1 MKKLLIVLAALA
13 AMSFGSKAQA
23 SIVVVSSGST
33 AGIQMV
39 AKPSAGYLYLK
50 GCVYSSVSGN
60 CVIIE
65 DSSTKKL
72 QLCATSSTTVWGG
85 GLAANS
91 QGASQTGDVTS
102 ALGESIVFTGP
113 VIAVSNA
120 TQTGD
125 SLTCSFGTRLQ

>member
-1 MKKLLIVLAALA
+1 MKKLLIVLAAIA
-13 AMSFGSKAQA
+13 AMSFGSKSQA

-60 CVIIE
+60 CVILK
-65 DSSTKKL
+65 DTATAKL

-91 QGASQTGDVTS
+91 AGASQTGDVTS
-102 ALGESIVFTGP
+102 ALGESIVFIGP
-113 VIAVSNA
+113 VNAVSNA
-120 TQTGD
+120 TQSGD
-125 SLTCSFGTRLQ
+125 VLTCAFGTRLQ